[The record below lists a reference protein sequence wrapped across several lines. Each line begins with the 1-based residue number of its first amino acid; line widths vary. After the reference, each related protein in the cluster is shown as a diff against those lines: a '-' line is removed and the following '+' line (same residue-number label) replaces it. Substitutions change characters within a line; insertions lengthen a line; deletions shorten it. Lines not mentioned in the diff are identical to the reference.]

1 MTAIVAFV
9 PDMMDRSRFPAS
21 SVRFVDQPSDIP
33 AAAVVIV
40 DIDRCQ
46 DLAGFAGS
54 GATVIG
60 FGSHVDDDR
69 LALARHAG
77 FDEVM
82 ARSVFF
88 RRLPELVGVRNGER

>member
-1 MTAIVAFV
+1 MTAVVAFV
-9 PDMMDRSRFPAS
+9 PNMMDRSRFPAA
-21 SVRFVDQPSDIP
+21 SVRFVDQPDDID
-33 AAAVVIV
+33 ADAVVIV
-40 DIDRCQ
+40 DIDRCE
-46 DLAGFAGS
+46 DLAGFAAA

-69 LALARHAG
+69 LALARHVG